1 MIVGWNIFF
10 VDIQNGQLW
19 ANHWLIEERN
29 KFTSPIGRWQH
40 LHDSLGPGAKA
51 VYVRALSHQIWSYC
65 LETSVHIFNL
75 NKTKLCKLA
84 SSVSQWRVR
93 GRWALNNKY
102 YGKVAGIMIVIV
114 VTIIIVVA
122 VVDDVVVGIQR
133 HSNFLN
139 VKK

>member
-1 MIVGWNIFF
+1 M
-10 VDIQNGQLW
+10 
-19 ANHWLIEERN
+19 
-29 KFTSPIGRWQH
+29 
-40 LHDSLGPGAKA
+40 
-51 VYVRALSHQIWSYC
+51 
-65 LETSVHIFNL
+65 
-75 NKTKLCKLA
+75 
-84 SSVSQWRVR
+84 
-93 GRWALNNKY
+93 NNKY